1 MIDQTRNHGIDILKQ
16 LSPQDFLALG
26 VQQIAYIRPV
36 MVNGVIA
43 YSINAADGTQ
53 LAVHGDQKEALA
65 LTRQNELQPL
75 TLQ

>member
-1 MIDQTRNHGIDILKQ
+1 MIDHSRNNGVNILKQ
-16 LSPQDFLALG
+16 LSPQDFRALG

-36 MVNGVIA
+36 MVNGAIA

-53 LAVHGDQKEALA
+53 LAIHGDQKEALA

-75 TLQ
+75 TLH

>member
-1 MIDQTRNHGIDILKQ
+1 MIGQPRSNGSTLLKQ

-36 MVNGVIA
+36 MVNGVVA

-53 LAVHGDQKEALA
+53 LAIHNDQNEAMA

>member
-1 MIDQTRNHGIDILKQ
+1 MIEASRNSGSSLLKQ
-16 LSPQDFLALG
+16 LSPRDFLSFG

-36 MVNGVIA
+36 MVNGALA

-53 LAVHGDQKEALA
+53 LAIHNDRNEAVA